1 MAMRNAE
8 ISITGVSPLLMNN
21 PQTVDR
27 FNGFAKRMAAINAKK
42 TRRTD
47 DDYLELRDLEMES
60 KTYFDKNGVG
70 IYVPSSWLSEAIATA
85 AFRVAKISRADIRGA
100 LFTTEEKIPL
110 KFRDMD
116 KVKAITDIIK
126 NENFRIVLN
135 LPQGQT
141 RLAKAFPI
149 FHQWSFKTSVEFDDK
164 IIDPDSVTRIVE
176 HTAKYGGFGDFRPK
190 FGRAAA
196 EVKHV

>member
-1 MAMRNAE
+1 MPIRTANL
-8 ISITGVSPLLMNN
+8 SVTGVSPLLMNN

-27 FNGFAKRMAAINAKK
+27 FNRFAKRMAAINAKK

-60 KTYFDKNGVG
+60 KSYFDDEVGV
-70 IYVPSSWLSEAIATA
+70 YVPSSWVSEAIAAA

-100 LFTTEEKIPL
+100 MFTTADKIPL
-110 KFRDMD
+110 TFRDQD
-116 KVKAITDIIK
+116 KVKTIDDIVK
-126 NENFRIVLN
+126 NPAFRIVLN

-149 FHQWSFKTSVEFDDK
+149 FHKWSFDTTLEFDDK
-164 IIDPDSVTRIVE
+164 IIDPDSLSRIVD
-176 HTAKYGGFGDFRPK
+176 HTARYGGFGDFRPK
-190 FGRAAA
+190 FGRAQA

>member
-1 MAMRNAE
+1 MSMRNAK

-27 FNGFAKRMAAINAKK
+27 FNKFAKRMAAINAKK

-60 KTYFDKNGVG
+60 KSYFDEEIGV
-70 IYVPSSWLSEAIATA
+70 YVPSSWVSEAIATA

-100 LFTTEEKIPL
+100 MFTTEDKIRL
-110 KFRDMD
+110 TYRDMD
-116 KVKAITDIIK
+116 KVKKIEDIVK
-126 NENFRIVLN
+126 NQAFRIVLN

-149 FHQWSFKTSVEFDDK
+149 FHHWSFETAVEFDDK
-164 IIDPDSVTRIVE
+164 IIDPDSLSRIID
-176 HTAKYGGFGDFRPK
+176 HTARYGGFGDFRPK
-190 FGRAAA
+190 FGRASA
-196 EVKHV
+196 EIKHV

>member
-1 MAMRNAE
+1 MPMRSAK
-8 ISITGVSPLLMNN
+8 IKIKGVSPLLTNN

-27 FNGFAKRMAAINAKK
+27 FNRFAKRMAAINAKK

-47 DDYLELRDLEMES
+47 DDYLEMRDLEIES
-60 KTYFDKNGVG
+60 KSFFDESIGV
-70 IYVPSSWLSEAIATA
+70 YVPSSWVSEAIATA

-100 LFTTEEKIPL
+100 MFTTEDKIPL
-110 KFRDMD
+110 TFRDQD
-116 KVKAITDIIK
+116 KVKTIADIVK
-126 NENFRIVLN
+126 NPNFRIVLN

-149 FHQWSFKTSVEFDDK
+149 FHQWSFQTMLEFDDK
-164 IIDPDSVTRIVE
+164 IIDPDSLTRILD

-190 FGRAAA
+190 FGRAMS
-196 EVKHV
+196 EVEHV

>member
-1 MAMRNAE
+1 MSIRTAQ

-27 FNGFAKRMAAINAKK
+27 FNRFAKRMAAINAKK

-60 KTYFDKNGVG
+60 KSYFDEQIGV
-70 IYVPSSWLSEAIATA
+70 YVPDSWVAEAIATA

-100 LFTTEEKIPL
+100 MFTTEEKIPL
-110 KFRDMD
+110 IFRDMD
-116 KVKAITDIIK
+116 KIKAITDIVK
-126 NENFRIVLN
+126 NPIFRHLMI

-149 FHQWSFKTSVEFDDK
+149 FHKWSFKTSVEFDDK
-164 IIDPDSVTRIVE
+164 IIDPDSITRIVE
-176 HTAKYGGFGDFRPK
+176 YTAKYGGFGDFRPK

>member
-1 MAMRNAE
+1 MAMRSAE

-27 FNGFAKRMAAINAKK
+27 FNRFAKRMAVINAKK
-42 TRRTD
+42 TKRTD

-60 KTYFDKNGVG
+60 KSYFDEEIGV
-70 IYVPSSWLSEAIATA
+70 YVPSSWVSEAIATA

-100 LFTTEEKIPL
+100 MFTTEDKVRLIY
-110 KFRDMD
+110 RDMD
-116 KVKAITDIIK
+116 KVKKIDDIVK
-126 NENFRIVLN
+126 NQAFRIVLN

-149 FHQWSFKTSVEFDDK
+149 FHHWSFETAVEFDDK
-164 IIDPDSVTRIVE
+164 IIDPDSLSRIID
-176 HTAKYGGFGDFRPK
+176 HTARYGGFGDFRPK
-190 FGRAAA
+190 FGRASA
-196 EVKHV
+196 EIKHV

>member
-1 MAMRNAE
+1 MPIRTANL
-8 ISITGVSPLLMNN
+8 SVTGVSPLLMNN

-27 FNGFAKRMAAINAKK
+27 FNRFAKRMAAINAKK

-60 KTYFDKNGVG
+60 KSYFDEEVGV
-70 IYVPSSWLSEAIATA
+70 YVPSSWVSEAIAAA

-100 LFTTEEKIPL
+100 MFTTADKIPL
-110 KFRDMD
+110 TFRDQD
-116 KVKAITDIIK
+116 KVKTIDDIVK
-126 NENFRIVLN
+126 NPVFRIVLN

-149 FHQWSFKTSVEFDDK
+149 FHKWSFDTTLEFDDK
-164 IIDPDSVTRIVE
+164 IIDPDSLSRIVD
-176 HTAKYGGFGDFRPK
+176 HTARYGGFGDFRPK
-190 FGRAAA
+190 FGRAQA

>member
-1 MAMRNAE
+1 MSMRNAK

-27 FNGFAKRMAAINAKK
+27 FNKFAKRMAAINAKK

-60 KTYFDKNGVG
+60 KSYFDEEIGV
-70 IYVPSSWLSEAIATA
+70 YVPSSWVSEAIATA

-100 LFTTEEKIPL
+100 MFTTEDKIRL
-110 KFRDMD
+110 KYRDQD
-116 KVKAITDIIK
+116 KVKKIEDIVK
-126 NENFRIVLN
+126 NQAFRIVLN

-149 FHQWSFKTSVEFDDK
+149 FHQWSFETAVEFDDK
-164 IIDPDSVTRIVE
+164 IIDPDSLSRIID
-176 HTAKYGGFGDFRPK
+176 HTARYGGFGDFRPK
-190 FGRAAA
+190 FGRASA
-196 EVKHV
+196 EIVHV

>member
-1 MAMRNAE
+1 MSMRTAQIN
-8 ISITGVSPLLMNN
+8 ITGVSPLLMNN

-27 FNGFAKRMAAINAKK
+27 FNRFAKRMAAINAKK

-60 KTYFDKNGVG
+60 KSYFDEKIGV
-70 IYVPSSWLSEAIATA
+70 YVPDSWVAEAIATA

-100 LFTTEEKIPL
+100 MFTMNEKIPL
-110 KFRDMD
+110 IYRDMD
-116 KVKAITDIIK
+116 KVKAITDIVK
-126 NENFRIVLN
+126 NPAFRQMMN

-149 FHQWSFKTSVEFDDK
+149 FHEWSFKTSVEFDDK
-164 IIDPDSVTRIVE
+164 IIDADSLSRIVD
-176 HTAKYGGFGDFRPK
+176 HTARYGGFGDFRPK
-190 FGRAAA
+190 FGRSVA
-196 EVKHV
+196 EVIHV

>member
-1 MAMRNAE
+1 MSMRTAT
-8 ISITGVSPLLMNN
+8 ISIVGVSPLLMNN

-27 FNGFAKRMAAINAKK
+27 FNKYAKRMAAINAKK

-47 DDYLELRDLEMES
+47 DDYLEVRDLEMES
-60 KTYFDKNGVG
+60 KSYFDDEVGV
-70 IYVPSSWLSEAIATA
+70 YVPSSWISEAIAAT
-85 AFRVAKISRADIRGA
+85 AFRVAKISKADIRGA
-100 LFTTEEKIPL
+100 MFTTEDKIKL
-110 KFRDMD
+110 SYRDQD
-116 KVKAITDIIK
+116 KVKSIEDIVK
-126 NENFRIVLN
+126 NPVFRIVLN

-164 IIDPDSVTRIVE
+164 IIDADSLTRIVD
-176 HTAKYGGFGDFRPK
+176 HTARYGGFGDFRPK

-196 EVKHV
+196 EVSHV

>member
-126 NENFRIVLN
+126 NDNFRIVLN

>member
-60 KTYFDKNGVG
+60 KTYFDKNGAGV
-70 IYVPSSWLSEAIATA
+70 YVPSSWLSEAIATA

-126 NENFRIVLN
+126 NEAFRIVLN

>member
-126 NENFRIVLN
+126 NEAFRIVLN

>member
-1 MAMRNAE
+1 MSMRNAK

-27 FNGFAKRMAAINAKK
+27 FNNFAKRMAAINAKK

-60 KTYFDKNGVG
+60 KSYFDEEIGV
-70 IYVPSSWLSEAIATA
+70 YVPSSWVSEAIATA

-100 LFTTEEKIPL
+100 MFTTEDKVRLIY
-110 KFRDMD
+110 RDMD
-116 KVKAITDIIK
+116 KVKKIDDIVK
-126 NENFRIVLN
+126 NQAFRIVLN

-149 FHQWSFKTSVEFDDK
+149 FHHWSFETAVEFDDK
-164 IIDPDSVTRIVE
+164 IIDPDSLSRIID
-176 HTAKYGGFGDFRPK
+176 HTARYGGFGDFRPK
-190 FGRAAA
+190 FGRASA
-196 EVKHV
+196 EIKHV

>member
-1 MAMRNAE
+1 MPMRSAK
-8 ISITGVSPLLMNN
+8 IKIKGVSPLLTNN

-27 FNGFAKRMAAINAKK
+27 FNKFAKRMSAINAKK

-47 DDYLELRDLEMES
+47 DDYLEMRDLEIES
-60 KTYFDKNGVG
+60 KSFFDESIGV
-70 IYVPSSWLSEAIATA
+70 YVPSSWVSEAIATA

-100 LFTTEEKIPL
+100 MFTTEDKIPL
-110 KFRDMD
+110 TFRDQD
-116 KVKAITDIIK
+116 KVKTIADIVK
-126 NENFRIVLN
+126 NPNFRIVLN

-149 FHQWSFKTSVEFDDK
+149 FHQWSFQTMLEFDDK
-164 IIDPDSVTRIVE
+164 IIDPDSLTRILD

-190 FGRAAA
+190 FGRAMS
-196 EVKHV
+196 EVEHV

>member
-1 MAMRNAE
+1 M
-8 ISITGVSPLLMNN
+8 LMNN

-27 FNGFAKRMAAINAKK
+27 FNRFAKRMAAINAKK

-60 KTYFDKNGVG
+60 KSYFDEQIGV
-70 IYVPSSWLSEAIATA
+70 YVPDSWVAEAIATA

-100 LFTTEEKIPL
+100 MFTTEEKIPL
-110 KFRDMD
+110 IFRDMD
-116 KVKAITDIIK
+116 KIKAITDIVK
-126 NENFRIVLN
+126 NPIFRHLMI

-149 FHQWSFKTSVEFDDK
+149 FHKWSFKTSVEFDDK
-164 IIDPDSVTRIVE
+164 IIDPDSITRIVE
-176 HTAKYGGFGDFRPK
+176 YTAKYGGFGDFRPK